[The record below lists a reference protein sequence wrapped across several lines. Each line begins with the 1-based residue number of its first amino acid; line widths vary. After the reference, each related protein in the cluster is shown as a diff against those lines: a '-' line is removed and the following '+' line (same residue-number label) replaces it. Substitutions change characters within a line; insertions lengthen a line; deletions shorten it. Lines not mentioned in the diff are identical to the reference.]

1 MIIQNNA
8 LFCVE
13 QEQKMIKN
21 LGQLFTEHPASVH
34 ETYSEHLVMA
44 SGFGFKMMVA
54 GFACV
59 LHGLFPFLFI
69 KTGSKAINEL
79 HDTMVTNR
87 QRHRVWAEICTV
99 SPQTSEG
106 SPARAQYIDAGVSI

>member
-1 MIIQNNA
+1 M
-8 LFCVE
+8 
-13 QEQKMIKN
+13 KN
-21 LGQLFTEHPASVH
+21 LSQLFTEHPASVH
-34 ETYSEHLVMA
+34 ESYSEHLVMA
-44 SGFGFKMMVA
+44 GGFGAKMIIA

-59 LHGLFPFLFI
+59 LHGIFPFLFI

-99 SPQTSEG
+99 RPAVQEG
-106 SPARAQYIDAGVSI
+106 SPAQAKFIDAGVSI